1 MRSLN
6 SILAFLLASHALA
19 VPAGAQRQDLRSP
32 DARDAA
38 QPALDLHRR
47 QDVFDRPEVRVVRV
61 TPEPDTPWLLVG
73 GPRLHAARRRGSAP
87 ARACG
92 LSSACG

>member
-1 MRSLN
+1 MRSLI
-6 SILAFLLASHALA
+6 SILAFLLASLALA

-73 GPRLHAARRRGSAP
+73 GVGLGCTLLGGVAARLRV
-87 ARACG
+87 RA
-92 LSSACG
+92 A